1 MSMRLKDRV
10 AIVTG
15 GGSGIGTA
23 YCKRFLA
30 EGARVMI
37 ADIGEK
43 QAKETAEQLSA
54 EGEIDWVRTDI
65 ADPESA
71 EAAVAATLDRFGR
84 VDILINNAA
93 IYGDYDGSDNS
104 LEYLK
109 RVFEVNVHGQ
119 WLMARA
125 ATRDMVKRG
134 SGRIIN
140 IASIAGYLHQ
150 IATLMGGDP
159 ENFEL
164 GSYSYQQSKFSVI
177 GLTRQMAGQLGQF
190 GVTVNCIA
198 PGLTL
203 TEATARQVPEPIQ
216 PLFAQM
222 SASRVNV
229 EAEDMVGA
237 AVFFASDDAR
247 RVNGQILCIDGG
259 NVMPV

>member
-1 MSMRLKDRV
+1 MKRLEGRV

-23 YCKRFLA
+23 YCRRFLA

-37 ADIGEK
+37 VDVAEK
-43 QAKETAEQLSA
+43 QAEETVRDLADA
-54 EGEIDWVRTDI
+54 GEIDWVGADI
-65 ADPESA
+65 ADPEST
-71 EAAVAATLDRFGR
+71 EKAVSATIDRFGR
-84 VDILINNAA
+84 IDILMNNAA
-93 IYGDYDGSDNS
+93 IYGDYDGTDNS

-109 RVFEVNVHGQ
+109 KVYEVNVHGQ

-125 ATRDMVKRG
+125 ATPSMVKRG

-140 IASIAGYLHQ
+140 VASIAGYLHQ
-150 IATLMGGDP
+150 IAAMSGGDP

-164 GSYSYQQSKFSVI
+164 GSYSYQTSKFSVI
-177 GLTRQMAGQLGQF
+177 GLTRHMAGQLGQF

-203 TEATARQVPEPIQ
+203 TDATARQVPEPVLPI
-216 PLFAQM
+216 FAQM

-237 AVFFASDDAR
+237 AVFFASDDAK

-259 NVMPV
+259 TVMPV